1 WLGRDL
7 TQDEF
12 NAIDLPEGWIKNQ
25 PREGEP
31 DESAFARSPDAAAE
45 GEFTDAEHFGH
56 SWRHNA
62 TVIEANTPLDDD
74 GLLRLNRIA
83 KFHEIRF
90 NAGRTLFVLVSP
102 EGELFVRIS
111 RDANRTRETPTLPSG
126 WQIVEHTIDE
136 ELVFDLPN
144 PTMNIRGDNEDSFQ
158 GPVPELDGMID
169 VQVTSPGLELS
180 PTLCDDPSHLAPLLE
195 SIQASDGDDAFGG
208 VNEEQLQRMLMAP
221 TDGPFYMFNLIR
233 YRDQAVYP
241 DGRDTDLT
249 GREANALYSPTEF
262 IQAIGARIVF
272 NTAVHDQIDGDDV
285 LWDDIAIVEYPC
297 PLAFLA
303 MTTNPDFQARAIHKT
318 AGVAETIIMVTHLRP
333 IPGPTDP
340 DQSEAAFPPT
350 GEDPAFDLIHVMDFH
365 DIAQYDPDA
374 DEPERTGEDAW
385 EMYQASGQG
394 ASSDLGHYPTAIL
407 DVQGVFAGDDRS
419 WNQIQ
424 MVHMSSMAGFQALL
438 DDDTRQAGRYH
449 RTAAL
454 QHNYSMITFPNISAI
469 PYADD
474 EPGSGSGS
482 PLEVTDDGVGTLC
495 STDADCPGDGVNT
508 CLADGGMGFCTREG
522 CGAGECGS
530 PYLCCRGC
538 SEVAAGMLPFEGS
551 ACLPGNFAGQLT
563 AAPLSC
569 TCD

>member
-1 WLGRDL
+1 MICSSAPFQPWPTPHALVLVSLLSVSVALVACSDDSDSTSDTSDDTGAAEADTGVSGDDTATPEGDTTDETDPIEEPRVGFEILQVVSPNELVVWLGRDL

-297 PLAFLA
+297 PLAFL
-303 MTTNPDFQARAIHKT
+303 
-318 AGVAETIIMVTHLRP
+318 GW
-333 IPGPTDP
+333 G
-340 DQSEAAFPPT
+340 
-350 GEDPAFDLIHVMDFH
+350 G
-365 DIAQYDPDA
+365 
-374 DEPERTGEDAW
+374 G
-385 EMYQASGQG
+385 
-394 ASSDLGHYPTAIL
+394 
-407 DVQGVFAGDDRS
+407 
-419 WNQIQ
+419 
-424 MVHMSSMAGFQALL
+424 
-438 DDDTRQAGRYH
+438 
-449 RTAAL
+449 
-454 QHNYSMITFPNISAI
+454 
-469 PYADD
+469 
-474 EPGSGSGS
+474 GS
-482 PLEVTDDGVGTLC
+482 P
-495 STDADCPGDGVNT
+495 
-508 CLADGGMGFCTREG
+508 
-522 CGAGECGS
+522 
-530 PYLCCRGC
+530 
-538 SEVAAGMLPFEGS
+538 
-551 ACLPGNFAGQLT
+551 
-563 AAPLSC
+563 
-569 TCD
+569 